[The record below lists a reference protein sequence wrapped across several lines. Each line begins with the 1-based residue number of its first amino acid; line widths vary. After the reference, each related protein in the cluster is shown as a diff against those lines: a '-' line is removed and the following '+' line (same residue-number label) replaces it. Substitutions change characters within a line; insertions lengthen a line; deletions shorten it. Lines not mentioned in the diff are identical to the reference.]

1 METLDYDS
9 SPRVPK
15 WNSPT
20 YWSTFAMYTCV
31 GWLITFSCALLFHV
45 GAFSSFAFGF
55 DSPLPIISAALAT
68 PPATIGT
75 FILRHFRKETGIA
88 VAILLGLLPT
98 PLVFA
103 VGCFLAR

>member
-9 SPRVPK
+9 SPKAQK
-15 WNSPT
+15 WNTPT

-31 GWLITFSCALLFHV
+31 GWMVASLGEFLFH
-45 GAFSSFAFGF
+45 
-55 DSPLPIISAALAT
+55 LAT
-68 PPATIGT
+68 FRGSGMGLAVVSAIFATPLAMIAT
-75 FILRHFRKETGIA
+75 LVLRQFRPGTGIA

-98 PLVFA
+98 PVVFA